1 MSNFL
6 SLQYFLPELCL
17 LIFALLII
25 VFELIPSLKKH
36 TFNLSVVGLIIT
48 SLLLLQ
54 SHGENAPLFLGMI
67 TIDPFSHFF
76 KYIFLI
82 STLLVIVIS
91 RFTKELDSI
100 YFSEYLALLYIMLFG
115 LFLMSSSINLL
126 MIILSIETVSIASY
140 ILAGILKYDK
150 KSNESSL
157 KYVIFGAFATGIM
170 LYGMSWLYGF
180 SGSLNFYQINDAL
193 QNLEDPFI
201 VYMAIVMILAGIGYK
216 IAMAPFHYW
225 SPDVYEGAPTTMTAY
240 FSVAPKAAGF
250 ALMARFFYIS
260 FTDYSSGIP
269 IGVSSVDWMTIVA
282 ILAAATMTIGN
293 ILALRQKNVKR
304 MLAYSSIAHAG
315 YMLMA
320 LCVATESALI
330 SVMFY
335 LFTYL
340 FMNLGA
346 FFILIYANNTMNV
359 ETIKDFNGFGK
370 KSPLLSACM
379 VLFLLSL
386 TGLPPT
392 SGFIAK
398 FYLFAAMIEAQK
410 FYWLAVIAIL
420 NTVVSLFYYFSIA
433 KSMYLDKIE
442 NDEKLESNSV
452 FTAIVLICA
461 LPTAFLI
468 INWSSLYNYIASS
481 ILSGIGQ

>member
-1 MSNFL
+1 MSNL
-6 SLQYFLPELCL
+6 QSLNYFLPELCL

-25 VFELIPSLKKH
+25 IFELIPALKKH
-36 TFNLSVVGLIIT
+36 TFNLSVLGLIIT
-48 SLLLLQ
+48 SFLLMQ
-54 SHGENAPLFLGMI
+54 SHGENLPLFLGMI
-67 TIDPFSHFF
+67 TIDTFSHFF

-82 STLLVIVIS
+82 STLFVIVIS
-91 RFTKELDSI
+91 RFTKELNGI
-100 YFSEYLALLYIMLFG
+100 YFSEYLALIYILLFG
-115 LFLMSSSINLL
+115 LFLMASSINLL

-140 ILAGILKYDK
+140 ILAGILKYDN

-157 KYVIFGAFATGIM
+157 KYVIFGAFSTGIM

-180 SGSLNFYQINDAL
+180 TGSLNFYQIKIAL
-193 QNLEDPFI
+193 LNLEDPFI

-260 FTDYSSGIP
+260 FTDYSSAQP
-269 IGVSSVDWMTIVA
+269 LGVSNVDWMSIVA
-282 ILAAATMTIGN
+282 ILAALTMTVGN
-293 ILALRQKNVKR
+293 ILALRQENVKR

-320 LCVATESALI
+320 LAVATDTALI

-346 FFILIYANNTMNV
+346 FFVLIYANNTTNA
-359 ETIKDFNGFGK
+359 ETISDLNGFGS
-370 KSPLLSACM
+370 KSPFLAGCM

-410 FYWLAVIAIL
+410 FYWLAVIAVL

-433 KSMYLDKIE
+433 KSMYLDKVD
-442 NDEKLESNSV
+442 NDETLEPNTV
-452 FTAIVLICA
+452 FTSIVLLCA
-461 LPTAFLI
+461 IPTAFLI
-468 INWSSLYNYIASS
+468 INWSALYDYIEASV
-481 ILSGIGQ
+481 LKGLG

>member
-6 SLQYFLPELCL
+6 SLKYFLPELCL
-17 LIFALLII
+17 LVFTLLII
-25 VFELIPSLKKH
+25 IFELIPSLKKH
-36 TFNLSVVGLIIT
+36 TFNISVIGLIIT
-48 SLLLLQ
+48 SILLFQ
-54 SHGENAPLFLGMI
+54 THGQNTPLFMGMI
-67 TIDPFSHFF
+67 TIDSFSHFF
-76 KYIFLI
+76 KYVFLL
-82 STLLVIVIS
+82 STLLVIVVS
-91 RFTKELDSI
+91 RYTKELESI
-100 YFSEYLALLYIMLFG
+100 YFSEYLALLYILLFG

-140 ILAGILKYDK
+140 ILAGILKYDN

-180 SGSLNFYQINDAL
+180 SGSLNFYQINVSL

-201 VYMAIVMILAGIGYK
+201 VYMAVVMILAGIGYK

-250 ALMARFFYIS
+250 ALMARFFYVS
-260 FTDYSSGIP
+260 FTDYSGASP
-269 IGVSSVDWMTIVA
+269 LGVSNVDWMTIVA
-282 ILAAATMTIGN
+282 ILSAATMTVGN
-293 ILALRQKNVKR
+293 ILALRQTNVKR

-320 LCVATESALI
+320 LSVATDTALI

-335 LFTYL
+335 LFTYM

-346 FFILIYANNTMNV
+346 FFVLIYANNVLNV
-359 ETIKDFNGFGK
+359 ETIKDFNGFGS
-370 KSPLLSACM
+370 KSPFLAGCM

-398 FYLFAAMIEAQK
+398 FYLFAAMIEAEK
-410 FYWLAVIAIL
+410 FYWLAIIAVL
-420 NTVVSLFYYFSIA
+420 NTVISLFYYFSIA
-433 KSMYLDKIE
+433 KSMYLDKITNDASIEE
-442 NDEKLESNSV
+442 NKV
-452 FTAIVLICA
+452 FTFVVLVCAI
-461 LPTAFLI
+461 PTALLI
-468 INWSSLYNYIASS
+468 INWSSLYDYIASS
-481 ILSGIGQ
+481 ILLGLGL